1 MNFGNILEE
10 FLPDGNINYWDD
22 LIGHIVEVD
31 CKSWDAKYA
40 TETWGVDYTN
50 RTTKGTIKKVHVPRG
65 KKAPWFE
72 IFFPDCKITYNK
84 LDMEY
89 VLQYSRELPQKYNEI
104 KAKYIVELSRVAAL
118 EAAEQ
123 EEMNMKPT
131 AENKE
136 ASASKSAS
144 GDTPETTAP
153 KKKGGSYFC
162 VSFSCH
168 GFIIEIVIKYFP
180 HLFEYL

>member
-1 MNFGNILEE
+1 LGILLKSIAKAGTPNMLQRHGE
-10 FLPDGNINYWDD
+10 
-22 LIGHIVEVD
+22 LITH
-31 CKSWDAKYA
+31 
-40 TETWGVDYTN
+40 

-89 VLQYSRELPQKYNEI
+89 VLHYSRELPQKYNEI
-104 KAKYIVELSRVAAL
+104 KAKYIIELSRVAAL

-123 EEMNMKPT
+123 EEMTTKPA
-131 AENKE
+131 AETKE
-136 ASASKSAS
+136 ASVSKRAST
-144 GDTPETTAP
+144 DTPETPAP

-168 GFIIEIVIKYFP
+168 GFIIEIVIKYSPSPPPPIF
-180 HLFEYL
+180 LNIYDM